1 MARLKP
7 PTPARK
13 RRHSNGKS
21 APPPKRN
28 KPTTDRKTHQK
39 ATWPATRILEES
51 RTKYLIEWRGSDPAT
66 GAPWPPTWEPK
77 AFANAA
83 LVNQWLES
91 QEWPAECILD
101 ESEAAYLVRWEGD
114 EYKDSWEPKSFVGAD
129 LVDAWEEQ
137 RRSRADGE
145 PASAASSRS
154 PMQALDHAAAA
165 AAAGKRSV
173 LEDKDG
179 GVPGESNSDEKQEY
193 NAGNEPRESNDMD
206 HPQHRKAGAQVLE
219 DQVDEQKSTVLPA
232 DNEIDEADS
241 TGAQVS
247 KPTASSIFATINA
260 VLRSPSPLKGMKA
273 RLPDL

>member
-145 PASAASSRS
+145 PASAA
-154 PMQALDHAAAA
+154 
-165 AAAGKRSV
+165 AGKRSV

-179 GVPGESNSDEKQEY
+179 DVPGESNSDETQEY

-219 DQVDEQKSTVLPA
+219 DQVDEQQSTVLPA

>member
-1 MARLKP
+1 MARLVS

-13 RRHSNGKS
+13 RRRSNGQS
-21 APPPKRN
+21 APLPKRN
-28 KPTTDRKTHQK
+28 KPTTGRKTHQK
-39 ATWPATRILEES
+39 AAWPATRILEES

-66 GAPWPPTWEPK
+66 GASWPPTWEPK

-114 EYKDSWEPKSFVGAD
+114 EHKDSWEPKSFVGAD
-129 LVDAWEEQ
+129 LVDAWEER

-145 PASAASSRS
+145 PASAASSRP

-165 AAAGKRSV
+165 GQRPGH
-173 LEDKDG
+173 EDKNG
-179 GVPGESNSDEKQEY
+179 GVPGESNSDEEQED

-206 HPQHRKAGAQVLE
+206 QPKHCKAGAQVLE
-219 DQVDEQKSTVLPA
+219 DQVNEQQNTVLPA
-232 DNEIDEADS
+232 DNETDEADS

-260 VLRSPSPLKGMKA
+260 VLRSPSPLKGMKS